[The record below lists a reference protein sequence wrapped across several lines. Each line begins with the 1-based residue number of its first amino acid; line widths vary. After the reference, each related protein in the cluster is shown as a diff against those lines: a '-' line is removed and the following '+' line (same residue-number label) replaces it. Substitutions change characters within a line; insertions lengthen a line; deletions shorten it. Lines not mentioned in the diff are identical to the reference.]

1 MRRLDLAPFISVYLL
16 SRLRKKLVRDDLLAI
31 QIRAASWNFHCR
43 SISSLLVDLQIVV
56 LKSDRVTNVHRNMW
70 TERERKRRRR
80 RTFLPSISFFCIMR
94 RDLHIHERI
103 SQDLHDYSNIT
114 RNNFDWRLSLRRIL
128 TNIDFIVVK
137 FTMNCDLLMNHEF
150 IKYALTWRK
159 NM

>member
-70 TERERKRRRR
+70 TERERRRRRRR
-80 RTFLPSISFFCIMR
+80 RTFLPSISFFCIIR

-103 SQDLHDYSNIT
+103 SQDLHDYFEYYEKQFRLTIISETDFKQYKFYRCKIYDELRFINGIT
-114 RNNFDWRLSLRRIL
+114 NSL
-128 TNIDFIVVK
+128 
-137 FTMNCDLLMNHEF
+137 
-150 IKYALTWRK
+150 
-159 NM
+159 NMR